1 VSLGS
6 ANTSCAPNPA
16 GPELALRFAKK
27 LPCTAVLNELAPDD
41 QTLRLAVGV
50 DLRDLGHPPGRP
62 GLQVSIAVDDG
73 R

>member
-1 VSLGS
+1 
-6 ANTSCAPNPA
+6 
-16 GPELALRFAKK
+16 

-41 QTLRLAVGV
+41 QTIRLAVGV